1 MPNIFPYGTGEEGD
15 EHGQQYRA
23 VLAEERRD
31 RELAEA
37 RQAVCAHREAH
48 PQLTR
53 AYSAAVAPNSDGRG
67 WSRLGGTPTKE
78 APRNAMRWNEREDAD
93 LAEAHSV
100 RGVPVAELALR
111 HGRTHI
117 AIEMRLSH
125 LGLNDPA
132 DDFREPIKEKKK
144 TMKMTANRLMTLL
157 AVYRGT
163 YENELEVGTSGP
175 DLASLVAEGLV
186 TVNGHGRGPTVT
198 DDGSALVDSLLGR
211 SSSSSGAASTSLNAS
226 RNTSALDDQRFFLVA
241 SGDAMKG
248 GPHGRPQLK
257 KPPTTVQSSYRD
269 AEREASR
276 LADLSRGEKFFVL
289 QAVSVHEVQ
298 PAPATSRR

>member
-1 MPNIFPYGTGEEGD
+1 
-15 EHGQQYRA
+15 
-23 VLAEERRD
+23 VLAT
-31 RELAEA
+31 A
-37 RQAVCAHREAH
+37 
-48 PQLTR
+48 
-53 AYSAAVAPNSDGRG
+53 
-67 WSRLGGTPTKE
+67 
-78 APRNAMRWNEREDAD
+78 
-93 LAEAHSV
+93 
-100 RGVPVAELALR
+100 
-111 HGRTHI
+111 HGRTETAI
-117 AIEMRLSH
+117 ACRLEQ
-125 LGLNDPA
+125 LGYDRGVLAAMDFA
-132 DDFREPIKEKKK
+132 DVELRVLAQVVGPTTKQQGAKK
-144 TMKMTANRLMTLL
+144 MKMTANRLMTLL

-163 YENELEVGTSGP
+163 YENELKVGTSGP

-186 TVNGHGRGPTVT
+186 TVNGDGRRPTVT

-211 SSSSSGAASTSLNAS
+211 SSSSGGAASTSWNAS
-226 RNTSALDDQRFFLVA
+226 RNTSALDDQRFFLVS

-298 PAPATSRR
+298 PAPATSRRL

>member
-1 MPNIFPYGTGEEGD
+1 MS
-15 EHGQQYRA
+15 A
-23 VLAEERRD
+23 VHTA
-31 RELAEA
+31 
-37 RQAVCAHREAH
+37 AHRGWANGGRA
-48 PQLTR
+48 LT
-53 AYSAAVAPNSDGRG
+53 ATV
-67 WSRLGGTPTKE
+67 T
-78 APRNAMRWNEREDAD
+78 RNCARWNKQKDMD

-100 RGVPVAELALR
+100 HGVPVAELALR

-132 DDFREPIKEKKK
+132 DDFREPIKEKK

-163 YENELEVGTSGP
+163 YENELKVGTSGP

-186 TVNGHGRGPTVT
+186 TVNGDGRRPIVT
-198 DDGSALVDSLLGR
+198 DDGSALVYSLLGR
-211 SSSSSGAASTSLNAS
+211 SSSSGGAASTSWNAS
-226 RNTSALDDQRFFLVA
+226 RSTSVLDDQRFFLVS

-248 GPHGRPQLK
+248 VPELLLPQLK

-298 PAPATSRR
+298 PAPATSRRL

>member
-37 RQAVCAHREAH
+37 RQAVCAHRKAY

-53 AYSAAVAPNSDGRG
+53 AYSAAVALNSDGRG

-78 APRNAMRWNEREDAD
+78 APRNDMRWNKREDAD

-100 RGVPVAELALR
+100 RGVPVAELARL
-111 HGRTHI
+111 HGRTYI

-132 DDFREPIKEKKK
+132 DNFREPTKEK
-144 TMKMTANRLMTLL
+144 TVKMTPNRLMTLF

-163 YENELEVGTSGP
+163 YENELNVGTSGP

-186 TVNGHGRGPTVT
+186 TVNGDGRRPSVT
-198 DDGSALVDSLLGR
+198 EDGSTLVDSLLGR
-211 SSSSSGAASTSLNAS
+211 SSTSGGATSTSWNAS
-226 RNTSALDDQRFFLVA
+226 RNTSALDDQRFFLVS

-298 PAPATSRR
+298 PAPAKSRRL

>member
-1 MPNIFPYGTGEEGD
+1 M
-15 EHGQQYRA
+15 
-23 VLAEERRD
+23 
-31 RELAEA
+31 
-37 RQAVCAHREAH
+37 
-48 PQLTR
+48 
-53 AYSAAVAPNSDGRG
+53 SAAHTAARRG
-67 WSRLGGTPTKE
+67 WAKGGRAPTAT
-78 APRNAMRWNEREDAD
+78 APRNCARWNELEDID

-100 RGVPVAELALR
+100 HGVPVAELASR

-132 DDFREPIKEKKK
+132 DDFREPIKEKK

-163 YENELEVGTSGP
+163 YENELKVGTSGP
-175 DLASLVAEGLV
+175 DLASLVADGLV
-186 TVNGHGRGPTVT
+186 TVNGDGRRPAVT

-211 SSSSSGAASTSLNAS
+211 SSSSGGAASTSWNAS
-226 RNTSALDDQRFFLVA
+226 RNTSTLDDQRFFLVS

-298 PAPATSRR
+298 PAPATSRRL

>member
-1 MPNIFPYGTGEEGD
+1 MMEDLDFPGDDYLDAFAEAGLSPTGRFRHPPHVVALRRGWSELVGNSANHLVPRGGAPWTD
-15 EHGQQYRA
+15 
-23 VLAEERRD
+23 AEERD
-31 RELAEA
+31 LLAAAA
-37 RQAVCAHREAH
+37 RC
-48 PQLTR
+48 T
-53 AYSAAVAPNSDGRG
+53 
-67 WSRLGGTPTKE
+67 
-78 APRNAMRWNEREDAD
+78 D
-93 LAEAHSV
+93 LSV
-100 RGVPVAELALR
+100 LATA
-111 HGRTHI
+111 HGRTETAI
-117 AIEMRLSH
+117 ACRLEQ
-125 LGLNDPA
+125 LGYDRGVLAAMDFA
-132 DDFREPIKEKKK
+132 DVELRVLAQVVGPTTKQQGAKK
-144 TMKMTANRLMTLL
+144 MKMTANRLMTLL

-163 YENELEVGTSGP
+163 YENELKVGTSGP

-186 TVNGHGRGPTVT
+186 TVNGDGRRPTVT

-211 SSSSSGAASTSLNAS
+211 SSSSGGAASTSWNAS
-226 RNTSALDDQRFFLVA
+226 RNTSALDDQRFFLVS

-298 PAPATSRR
+298 PAPATSRRL

>member
-1 MPNIFPYGTGEEGD
+1 MPNIFLCGTGEEGD
-15 EHGQQYRA
+15 EYGQHYRA
-23 VLAEERRD
+23 VLAEEQRD

-37 RQAVCAHREAH
+37 RQAVHPHREVH
-48 PQLTR
+48 PQLIH
-53 AYSAAVAPNSDGRG
+53 AYSTAVAPNIDSHG
-67 WSRLGGTPTKE
+67 WSTSGGTPTKD
-78 APRNAMRWNEREDAD
+78 APRHAMRWNKREDAD
-93 LAEAHSV
+93 LAEAHSAH
-100 RGVPVAELALR
+100 GMSVAELAKR

-132 DDFREPIKEKKK
+132 DDFREPIKEKK

-163 YENELEVGTSGP
+163 YENELKVGTSGP

-186 TVNGHGRGPTVT
+186 TVNGDWRPSVT

-211 SSSSSGAASTSLNAS
+211 SSSSSGAASTSWNAS
-226 RNTSALDDQRFFLVA
+226 RNTSALDDQRFFLVS

-257 KPPTTVQSSYRD
+257 KPPTAVQSSYRD

-298 PAPATSRR
+298 PAPATSRKL